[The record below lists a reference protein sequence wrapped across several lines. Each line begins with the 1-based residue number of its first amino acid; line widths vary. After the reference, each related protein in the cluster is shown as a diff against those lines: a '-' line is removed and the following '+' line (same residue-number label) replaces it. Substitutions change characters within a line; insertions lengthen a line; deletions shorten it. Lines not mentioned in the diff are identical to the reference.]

1 MQIKS
6 QLNQLIQRACEQAEI
21 PAENVQVNEA
31 GKPEFGDYQFN
42 GAMALAKRL
51 GRNPREIAQSI
62 VEAIEENE
70 MLDRVEIAGPG
81 FINLHLRADWLAA
94 GLDAAA
100 RDERLGVGR
109 FETPRKVVVDY
120 SSPNMAKQMHVGHLR
135 STIIGDSLAN
145 LFAFLGD
152 EVIRQNHIGDWG
164 TQFGML
170 IAYLEELGE
179 GAEGSLHDLEEF
191 YKAAKK
197 RFDEDTAFA
206 DKSREYVVKLQ
217 GGDVRCLHLW
227 ENFID
232 KSLGHCEEVYSKL
245 HVNLTREDVRAESS
259 YNDDLEAI
267 VKDLEAKGLLQES
280 QGAKV
285 VFVEGEENPLII
297 QKSDGGFLYATTDL
311 AAIRFR
317 VAQLGA
323 KRISYVVD
331 ARQAGHFQQV
341 FAVARMAGYAP
352 EDVQLEH
359 VSFGMMLDKSGR
371 PFKTRDGGTVK
382 LIDLLEEAVERAK
395 GAITQ
400 REAYDDEEL
409 EKIAEIVGI
418 GAVKYSDL
426 SINRESNYIFDW
438 DRMLSLEGNTSLY
451 QQYAYARI
459 RSIFRKYGG
468 EVTGEVKIGDELER
482 RLALKLLQLEDVLRA
497 AAREAMP
504 HYITAYL
511 YELATLFM
519 KFYENNPILREDVP
533 EDLRQSRLILARTTA
548 ETLCLAMEILGI
560 KVLERL

>member
-6 QLNQLIQRACEQAEI
+6 QLNQLIQRACERAEI

-100 RDERLGVGR
+100 RDERLGVGH

-197 RFDEDTAFA
+197 RFDEDAAFA

-245 HVNLTREDVRAESS
+245 HVKLTREDVRAESS

-285 VFVEGEENPLII
+285 VFTEGEENPLII

-341 FAVARMAGYAP
+341 FTVARLAGYAP

-400 REAYDDEEL
+400 REAYSEEEL

-482 RLALKLLQLEDVLRA
+482 RLTLKLLQLEDVLRA

-504 HYITAYL
+504 HYITTYL

-533 EDLRQSRLILARTTA
+533 EDLRQSRLILARCTA
-548 ETLCLAMEILGI
+548 ETLRLALEILGI

>member
-6 QLNQLIQRACEQAEI
+6 QLNQLIQRACERAEI

-100 RDERLGVGR
+100 RDERLGVGH

-197 RFDEDTAFA
+197 RFDEDAAFA

-245 HVNLTREDVRAESS
+245 HVKLTREDVRAESS

-285 VFVEGEENPLII
+285 VFTEGEENPLII

-341 FAVARMAGYAP
+341 FTVARLAGYAP

-400 REAYDDEEL
+400 REAYSEEEL

-482 RLALKLLQLEDVLRA
+482 RLTLKLLQLEDVLRA

-504 HYITAYL
+504 HYITTYL

-548 ETLCLAMEILGI
+548 ETLRLALEILGI